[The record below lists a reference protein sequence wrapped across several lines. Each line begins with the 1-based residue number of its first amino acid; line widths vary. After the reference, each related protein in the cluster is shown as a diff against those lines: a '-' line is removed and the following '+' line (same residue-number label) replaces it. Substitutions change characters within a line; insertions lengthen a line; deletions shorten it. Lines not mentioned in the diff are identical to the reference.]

1 MPEISAVFLDAGDTL
16 LAADPP
22 IDHVYRDAFARHGV
36 EATADDV
43 HGAVHA
49 TWREVHAARARG
61 EERWKGPGGEA
72 GFWRRFVAAVFA
84 RVGGGEM
91 PETLLAHLVAHFREE
106 LHWALYPEVPEVL
119 AALRA
124 RRVKLVVVS
133 NWDSSLPSLLARLG
147 VLDSFDA
154 VIVSAAVGV
163 SKPDRGIFDEAVRRA
178 GVAPGAALHVGDS
191 LTDDYHGARAAGLHA
206 LLVDRGGRHPAEVES
221 IASLAELPARFDGHL
236 TA

>member
-1 MPEISAVFLDAGDTL
+1 VPEIRAVLLDAGGTL

-22 IDHVYRDAFARHGV
+22 VDHVYRDAFARHGV

-49 TWREVHAARARG
+49 TWREVDAARERG
-61 EERWKGPGGEA
+61 EERWKGTGGEA
-72 GFWRRFVAAVFA
+72 GFWRRFVAAVFV

-91 PETLLAHLVAHFREE
+91 PEPLLAHLIAHFREE
-106 LHWALYPEVPEVL
+106 LHWTLYPEVPEVL

-124 RRVKLVVVS
+124 RRIKLVVVS

-147 VLDSFDA
+147 VRDSFDD

-178 GVAPGAALHVGDS
+178 GVAAGAALHVGDS
-191 LTDDYHGARAAGLHA
+191 LADDYHGARAAGLHA
-206 LLVDRGGRHPAEVES
+206 LLVDRAGSAPEGSEAIR
-221 IASLAELPARFDGHL
+221 SLSELPPWLLAR
-236 TA
+236 

>member
-1 MPEISAVFLDAGDTL
+1 MPEIGAVFLDAGDTL

-22 IDHVYRDAFARHGV
+22 VDHVYRDAFARHGV

-49 TWREVHAARARG
+49 TWREVDAARARG
-61 EERWKGPGGEA
+61 EKRWKGPGGEA
-72 GFWRRFVAAVFA
+72 GFWRRFVGAVFA

-91 PETLLAHLVAHFREE
+91 PEPLLAHLVAHFREE
-106 LHWALYPEVPEVL
+106 LHWTLYPEVPEVL

-147 VLDSFDA
+147 IRDSFDA
-154 VIVSAAVGV
+154 VVVSAAVGV

-191 LTDDYHGARAAGLHA
+191 LTDDYHGARAAGLQA
-206 LLVDRGGRHPAEVES
+206 LLVDRAGRAPEGSEA
-221 IASLAELPARFDGHL
+221 IRSLSELPPRVLAR
-236 TA
+236 